1 MTAQEFS
8 NEFDI
13 LYNNIMSNQAPGL
26 DEYEKSVFLTQAQ
39 EDIIKAFYQG
49 TSAGLGP
56 FENTELVRRAL
67 DGLLITDYPTYDSAS
82 SLIHKNTSLWKLPDD
97 VWFIVYEAFTK
108 QIQEKDIITGK
119 FNSREFN
126 IRVVPVTYDDYI
138 KTINNPF
145 KGVSDNR
152 ILRLDYAKDTVM
164 LVSNNEF
171 NTLSV
176 QNKPYIITY
185 VKRPYPIILTDLGSS
200 GLTINDKTTP
210 KDIKD
215 PCELSSSIH
224 RLILTQAVALAAA
237 AYKS

>member
-56 FENTELVRRAL
+56 FENTELVRREL
-67 DGLLITDYPTYDSAS
+67 SNLI
-82 SLIHKNTSLWKLPDD
+82 KTSNIDTSETVSTQFGEGEAYTLPS
-97 VWFIVYEAFTK
+97 EAMYI
-108 QIQEKDIITGK
+108 IQEYYIDSNENPI
-119 FNSREFN
+119 S
-126 IRVVPVTYDDYI
+126 VVPVTYDEIQKI
-138 KTINNPF
+138 KSNPF
-145 KGVSDNR
+145 RGPSKNR
-152 ILRLDYAKDTVM
+152 ILRLDYGEGKVI
-164 LVSNNEF
+164 LIVSNNLVETYAGS
-171 NTLSV
+171 NPEYVVS
-176 QNKPYIITY
+176 YI
-185 VKRPYPIILTDLGSS
+185 KKPYPIILTDLS
-200 GLTINDKTTP
+200 GNNLSING
-210 KDIKD
+210 KDSPLD
-215 PCELSSSIH
+215 NNNPCELSSSIH

>member
-39 EDIIKAFYQG
+39 EDIIRACYQG

-56 FENTELVRRAL
+56 FENTELVRREL
-67 DGLLITDYPTYDSAS
+67 SNLLITEKLDTGNLNGPTDVQIDNGYLWTIPNDVLYIVQEYYQETDAS
-82 SLIHKNTSLWKLPDD
+82 DKIN
-97 VWFIVYEAFTK
+97 VI
-108 QIQEKDIITGK
+108 
-119 FNSREFN
+119 
-126 IRVVPVTYDDYI
+126 PVTNDEVQKI
-138 KTINNPF
+138 KKNPF
-145 KGVSDNR
+145 RGPSKDRV
-152 ILRLDYAKDTVM
+152 LRLDY
-164 LVSNNEF
+164 SNNQVI
-171 NTLSV
+171 LIS
-176 QNKPYIITY
+176 KPNDISTFAGGGPYYVITY
-185 VKRPYPIILTDLGSS
+185 LKKPYPIILTDLSNS
-200 GLTINDKTTP
+200 GLSINDKNSP
-210 KDIKD
+210 IDNNN